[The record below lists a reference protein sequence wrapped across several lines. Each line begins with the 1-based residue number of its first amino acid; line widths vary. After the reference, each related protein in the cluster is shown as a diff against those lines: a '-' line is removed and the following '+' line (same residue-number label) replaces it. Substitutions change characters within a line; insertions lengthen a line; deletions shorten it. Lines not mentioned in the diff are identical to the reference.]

1 MQAALARSGGALQG
15 TGVIVE
21 STKTADRPAKAGL
34 ERLELRLERLQLTF
48 RFTYAFHARE
58 VRFELDA
65 GDGFERIFPEVFSFH
80 AERHDPAELYL
91 QLDDLSRKPQ
101 LLAPGA
107 NRRDAEVLVSR
118 LAVSVPR
125 YLERLLDR
133 LEAEDL
139 DDTALCRVY
148 EDVALLA
155 QILTRFV
162 AERAAEER
170 PGIRVAGFH
179 LRKLV
184 FRALQELSLRRV
196 EPVFRAAYVAG
207 AIDPV
212 DPADDL
218 SDSGFFY
225 TLESGDPAAVNR
237 TLMRLCERAFYR
249 WLEDVCLDED
259 NRAFE
264 VEDSPFADRES
275 EVRYALSRAPGDKI
289 QRASDLTAFLRRP
302 GNRDCLR
309 VLDKLSSWFLRQYD
323 IHHAAV
329 MIHHREDM
337 RRGRIDGDRVLSR
350 HNTRNYLITLSVLI
364 SPYVIAAFA
373 YDRAPRFFDALGSA
387 QIGLVALAVV
397 WFLLYRFSWK
407 RDLTFFHAS
416 VPRIAAGIIV
426 GYLPIF
432 FIDEVWGLANR
443 SWALLVAVSILLG
456 FTTLLYLYV
465 EVQRRLGD
473 VDLAFSRA
481 RQIFLLGVLQS
492 FVLGLVITGLTGGY
506 MASRNWAEGD
516 LPVPVETLREILPTA
531 IGQLPKIVGL
541 EPLYAFPAAVFVM
554 TFLAFFIGT
563 FLQLLWEDIPITEPL

>member
-1 MQAALARSGGALQG
+1 MVAEALQ
-15 TGVIVE
+15 
-21 STKTADRPAKAGL
+21 STARPAPAGL

-58 VRFELDA
+58 VRFERNS
-65 GDGFERIFPEVFSFH
+65 GDGWERIFPETFSFH
-80 AERHDPAELYL
+80 ATRHDPAELFL

-101 LLAPGA
+101 LLAPRA
-107 NRRDAEVLVSR
+107 NRRDVEVLVSR

-125 YLERLLDR
+125 YLEHMLDR
-133 LEAEDL
+133 LVEEGL
-139 DDTALCRVY
+139 DDTALSRVY

-155 QILTRFV
+155 QILSRFV
-162 AERAAEER
+162 GDPAGDER
-170 PGIRVAGFH
+170 PGIRMAGFH

-184 FRALQELSLRRV
+184 FRALQELALRRV
-196 EPVFRAAYVAG
+196 EPAFREAYIAG
-207 AIDPV
+207 AVDPV

-237 TLMRLCERAFYR
+237 TVMRLCERAFYR
-249 WLEDVCLDED
+249 WLEDVCLDEG

-264 VEDSPFADRES
+264 VEESPFRDRES
-275 EVRYALSRAPGDKI
+275 EVRWALTRAPGEKI
-289 QRASDLTAFLRRP
+289 ERARDLTAFLRRP
-302 GNRDCLR
+302 GNRDCQR
-309 VLDKLSSWFLRQYD
+309 VLGKLASWFLRQYD

-337 RRGRIDGDRVLSR
+337 RRSRVDDGRVLSR
-350 HNTRNYLITLSVLI
+350 HHTRNYLFVLAAGI
-364 SPYVIAAFA
+364 SPYVGAAFA
-373 YDRAPRFFDALGSA
+373 YERAPRLFDALCT
-387 QIGLVALAVV
+387 LEVAAVV
-397 WFLLYRFSWK
+397 VAVIWFLLYRFCWL

-416 VPRIAAGIIV
+416 VPRITAGIIV

-443 SWALLVAVSILLG
+443 SWALLTAVSLLLG
-456 FTTLLYLYV
+456 FVTLLYLYV

-473 VDLAFSRA
+473 VDLAFARA

-492 FVLGLVITGLTGGY
+492 FVAGLVITGLTGGY
-506 MASRNWAEGD
+506 MASRNWAEVEQT
-516 LPVPVETLREILPTA
+516 VPVETLREILPA
-531 IGQLPKIVGL
+531 VVGQLPKIVGL

>member
-1 MQAALARSGGALQG
+1 MVAEALP
-15 TGVIVE
+15 
-21 STKTADRPAKAGL
+21 PAVPSSRAGL
-34 ERLELRLERLQLTF
+34 DRLELRIERLQLTF

-58 VRFELDA
+58 VRFERDT
-65 GDGFERIFPEVFSFH
+65 GEGFERVFPETFSFH

-91 QLDDLSRKPQ
+91 QLDDLSRKPHV
-101 LLAPGA
+101 LAQGA

-118 LAVSVPR
+118 LAVSIPR

-133 LEAEDL
+133 LEAEGL
-139 DDTALCRVY
+139 DDAALCRVY
-148 EDVALLA
+148 EDVALLG

-162 AERAAEER
+162 VGRDAEER
-170 PGIRVAGFH
+170 PGIRMAGFH

-184 FRALQELSLRRV
+184 FRSLQELALRRV
-196 EPVFRAAYVAG
+196 EPTFREAYVAG
-207 AIDPV
+207 AVDPV

-225 TLESGDPAAVNR
+225 TLESGEPAAVNR

-264 VEDSPFADRES
+264 VEDSPFGDRES
-275 EVRYALSRAPGDKI
+275 EVRYALSRAPGDRI
-289 QRASDLTAFLRRP
+289 QRARDLTAFLRRP

-309 VLDKLSSWFLRQYD
+309 VLGKLSAWFLRQYG
-323 IHHAAV
+323 IQHAAV
-329 MIHHREDM
+329 MIHHLEDM

-350 HNTRNYLITLSVLI
+350 HNTRNYLVALTVGI
-364 SPYVIAAFA
+364 SPYLVAAFA
-373 YDRAPRFFDALGSA
+373 YDSAPRFFDALCSA
-387 QIGLVALAVV
+387 ELSLVAMGVV
-397 WFLLYRFSWK
+397 WFMLYRFCWK
-407 RDLTFFHAS
+407 RDLTFFHAA

-432 FIDEVWGLANR
+432 FIDEVWGMANR
-443 SWALLVAVSILLG
+443 SWALLVAVASLLG
-456 FTTLLYLYV
+456 FTTLLYLFV

-473 VDLAFSRA
+473 VDLAFARA

-492 FVLGLVITGLTGGY
+492 FVAGLVITGLTGGY
-506 MASRNWAEGD
+506 MASRNWTQAE
-516 LPVPVETLREILPTA
+516 LPVPVETLRETLPA
-531 IGQLPKIVGL
+531 FIGQLPRIVGL
-541 EPLYAFPAAVFVM
+541 EPLYTFPAAVFVM
-554 TFLAFFIGT
+554 TLMAFFIGT